1 MGVILLIISIWI
13 KNLIGKAAWLYSS
26 IRAIHY
32 GGYKEWLEWNKELAI
47 ANDRYGNVLLKYPLN
62 EFTIK
67 EDGYKFGN
75 SKETIS
81 SAIGKNEVIDKLKPF
96 GEKINNVLSF
106 LDKNHSIESID
117 NNV

>member
-1 MGVILLIISIWI
+1 MGIILLIISIWI
-13 KNLIGKAAWLYSS
+13 KRLIGKVAWLYSS

-47 ANDRYGNVLLKYPLN
+47 ANDRYGHVLLKYPLN

-75 SKETIS
+75 PKETIS
-81 SAIGKNEVIDKLKPF
+81 SAIGKNLEKDKLSNF
-96 GEKINNVLSF
+96 GKIINNILNF

-117 NNV
+117 NVV